1 MCRKTFYSVMFYI
14 FEKWR
19 RVQEKYYTNID
30 ERILMLCTDEALK
43 PPD

>member
-1 MCRKTFYSVMFYI
+1 MCRKTFFSVMSYI
-14 FEKWR
+14 FEECR

-30 ERILMLCTDEALK
+30 ERILMLCTYEAPK